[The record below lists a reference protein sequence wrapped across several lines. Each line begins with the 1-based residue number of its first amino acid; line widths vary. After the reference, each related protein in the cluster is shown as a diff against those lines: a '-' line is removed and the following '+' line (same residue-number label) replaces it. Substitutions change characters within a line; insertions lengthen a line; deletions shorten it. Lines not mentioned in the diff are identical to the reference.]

1 SSAAERL
8 RDQATPAA
16 NETPSFGP
24 EAVVNATPDTVAP
37 SVLSTSVNADTLTIL
52 FDEALAGSAPDPSAF
67 SVLAGGVAHTVTS
80 VATNGSSVMLVFS
93 PPVKS
98 SDVVTVSYSI

>member
-1 SSAAERL
+1 GATTQPGAFTITYDGVAQPAPTSVSITGSTVVLGLASPPNNSQTVKFRYAQPSSAAERL

-52 FDEALAGSAPDPSAF
+52 FD
-67 SVLAGGVAHTVTS
+67 
-80 VATNGSSVMLVFS
+80 
-93 PPVKS
+93 
-98 SDVVTVSYSI
+98 